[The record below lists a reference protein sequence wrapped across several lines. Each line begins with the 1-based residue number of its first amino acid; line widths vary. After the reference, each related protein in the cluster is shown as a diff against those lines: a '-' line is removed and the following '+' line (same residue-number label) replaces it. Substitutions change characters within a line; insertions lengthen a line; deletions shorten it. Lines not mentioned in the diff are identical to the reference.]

1 MADIKHEIV
10 KLSIERMKQVGIRS
24 VSVDDICH
32 ELGISK
38 KTFYVYFSSKDDLV
52 EALLHVHEQKMA
64 NEVQRLVADRT
75 VVQWIV
81 DWTKIAKHTE
91 KSTHQTPPMLYDLKK
106 YYPALYQ
113 EHLQR
118 MRGVTKRFLAQF
130 LQKGQMEGIFRGE
143 IDVEVAAMLL
153 VNTHLMLVERA
164 ETKKMKS
171 QDIHHMSKT
180 TMDILLR
187 GMFTIEGL
195 KILELEVH
203 NK

>member
-75 VVQWIV
+75 VVQCIV
-81 DWTKIAKHTE
+81 DWTKIARQTE

-106 YYPALYQ
+106 YYPTLHQ

-118 MRGVTKRFLAQF
+118 MRKMMQQF
-130 LQKGQMEGIFRGE
+130 LVQFLKKGQGEGIFREE
-143 IDVEVAAMLL
+143 IDIEVAAMML
-153 VNTHLMLVERA
+153 VNTHLMLAERA
-164 ETKKMKS
+164 ERLKMKP
-171 QDIHHMSKT
+171 QDVRHMGKT

-187 GMFTIEGL
+187 GMLTAEGL
-195 KILELEVH
+195 AVLEKEVH

>member
-75 VVQWIV
+75 VVQ
-81 DWTKIAKHTE
+81 
-91 KSTHQTPPMLYDLKK
+91 
-106 YYPALYQ
+106 
-113 EHLQR
+113 
-118 MRGVTKRFLAQF
+118 
-130 LQKGQMEGIFRGE
+130 
-143 IDVEVAAMLL
+143 
-153 VNTHLMLVERA
+153 
-164 ETKKMKS
+164 
-171 QDIHHMSKT
+171 
-180 TMDILLR
+180 
-187 GMFTIEGL
+187 
-195 KILELEVH
+195 
-203 NK
+203 